1 MHIPI
6 KIVEKKVKFFEQ
18 RTLSLYEGKLEN
30 LTIYYD
36 TYFNAIFLNT
46 IYLNRNCRKVGLGS
60 EILQRCIS
68 FAHSLSLDLV
78 LEPDPLL
85 GTPLHI
91 LVTFYEKNNGVLF
104 EVPYEEE
111 GQKLVCKLFKWQ
123 VK

>member
-1 MHIPI
+1 MAIPI

-18 RTLSLYEGKLEN
+18 MTLNLYEDKLEN
-30 LTIYYD
+30 LTIYYEP
-36 TYFNAIFLNT
+36 YFDAIFLDT

-60 EILQRCIS
+60 EILQKCIS
-68 FAHSLSLDLV
+68 FAHSLNLDLV

-91 LVTFYEKNNGVLF
+91 LIAFYEKNNGVLF
-104 EVPYEEE
+104 EVPYEED
-111 GQKLVCKLFKWQ
+111 GKKLVCKLFKWQ